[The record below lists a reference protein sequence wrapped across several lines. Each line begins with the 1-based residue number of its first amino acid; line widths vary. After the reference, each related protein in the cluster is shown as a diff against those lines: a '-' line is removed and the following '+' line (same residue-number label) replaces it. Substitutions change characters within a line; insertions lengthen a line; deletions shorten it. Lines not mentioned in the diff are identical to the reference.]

1 MKFICLG
8 YMDEAKWDQ
17 ISESDRT
24 ALMEE
29 CFAYDDEL
37 RRGVV
42 IFQKLKIIKGLTK

>member
-8 YMDEAKWDQ
+8 YMDEAQWDRMT
-17 ISESDRT
+17 ESDRT

-37 RRGVV
+37 GTCEEIRYQR
-42 IFQKLKIIKGLTK
+42 L